1 VTARIAHVATIDLTH
16 RFLLLP
22 QLRALRDAGF
32 DVTAISAPGPWVGD
46 IEAEGIRF
54 VPWPSA
60 TRRWDPRADLRAFRE
75 LRGILRRERFDLVHT
90 HNPKP
95 GVMGRIAARLEG
107 VPHVV
112 NTVHGLWATPEDRLA
127 KRVPVL
133 ATEWIAAGCSDLE
146 LYQSEEDL
154 RWARRLGVVRPG
166 RWAHLG
172 NGTDLER
179 CHPGLREEEHIRKL
193 RAHLGIGEDELVVGT
208 VGRMVRE
215 KGYEELFAAA
225 RTVRERAPGTRF
237 LVLGAS
243 DPDKPD
249 AIAAGAIEAV
259 RDDVIFGGWRE
270 DVPELMALMDVF
282 CLPSWREGM
291 PRSAIEAAASGLPLV
306 LSDIRGCR
314 EVIRDGWEGFLVPV
328 RDPDALASAL
338 IGLLRNPELRT
349 ELGHAARLRAE
360 ERFDERRVASLVV
373 DATTRLIAPGSSTPV
388 VRRAIARDARAM
400 AHLHREALPTAFL
413 PTLGQGFMTQL
424 YRGLVA
430 DPSTVTLVADRGGRA
445 VGFVA
450 ATPSVAASYRR
461 FLARRGVLA
470 GLAAV
475 PALIDP
481 DVRARAGETAS
492 YASATGGLPDAEI
505 LAIAVEPE
513 AREEGVGRA
522 LAGVALHGLA
532 RRGVAECKVVVGA
545 DNEGANRFY
554 ERVGFRPVTAI
565 SVHAGSPSNV
575 WVAQCGS

>member
-1 VTARIAHVATIDLTH
+1 MTVRIAHVATIDLTH
-16 RFLLLP
+16 KYLLLP

-32 DVTAISAPGPWVGD
+32 DVTAISASGPWVGD
-46 IEAEGIRF
+46 LEAEGIRF

-60 TRRWDPRADLRAFRE
+60 TRSWDPRADVRAFRE
-75 LRGILRRERFDLVHT
+75 LRRIFRHERFDLVHT

-95 GVMGRIAARLEG
+95 GVMGRIAARLES
-107 VPHVV
+107 VPRVV

-133 ATEWIAAGCSDLE
+133 AAEWIAARCSDLE

-179 CHPGLREEEHIRKL
+179 FHPGRRDEERIRKL
-193 RAHLGIGEDELVVGT
+193 RTQLGIGEDELVVGT

-215 KGYEELFAAA
+215 KGYEDLFAAA
-225 RTVRERAPGTRF
+225 RIVRERVPGTRF
-237 LVLGAS
+237 LVLGVS

-249 AIAAGAIEAV
+249 AIPASAIEAV
-259 RDDVIFGGWRE
+259 RDDLIFAGWRE
-270 DVPELMALMDVF
+270 DVPDLMAAMDVF

-328 RDPDALASAL
+328 GDPDELAAAL

-349 ELGHAARLRAE
+349 GLGRAARVRATE
-360 ERFDERRVASLVV
+360 LFDERRVTRLVV
-373 DATTRLIAPGSSTPV
+373 DATTRLTAPGSSTPM
-388 VRRAIARDARAM
+388 VRRAVARDARAM
-400 AHLHREALPTAFL
+400 ARLHRDALPTAFL
-413 PTLGQGFMTQL
+413 PTLGEAFVTQL

-430 DPSTVTLVADRGGRA
+430 DPSTVTVVADRGGHMI
-445 VGFVA
+445 GFAA

-461 FLARRGVLA
+461 FLVHRGVLA
-470 GLAAV
+470 GLAAA
-475 PALIDP
+475 PALIHP
-481 DVRARAGETAS
+481 DVRARARETAS
-492 YASATGGLPDAEI
+492 YPRATGGLPDAEI

-513 AREEGVGRA
+513 ARAEGVGRS
-522 LAGVALHGLA
+522 LTEVALRGLA

-545 DNEGANRFY
+545 DNDGANRFY

-565 SVHAGSPSNV
+565 SLHAGSPSNV
-575 WVAQCGS
+575 WVALCRS